1 MLKQAILQNKAN
13 LCNDPDL
20 RQKMSQLRNLL
31 LADNR
36 MEAVP
41 FIPHSVRIVHLQV
54 WTPAHRLHFKE
65 LLSLFGSC
73 QPSR

>member
-1 MLKQAILQNKAN
+1 MLKQAIPQNKAN
-13 LCNDPDL
+13 LCNDLDL
-20 RQKMSQLRNLL
+20 HQKMSQLRNLL

-54 WTPAHRLHFKE
+54 WTTAETSHFKE
-65 LLSLFGSC
+65 LLSTFG
-73 QPSR
+73 